1 MAGMREGIPVHFALL
16 LIFLLAALF
25 VFIFIKTYRG
35 NYYAYNLLK
44 LDPLEE
50 KSLRNDEAGLRTAEI
65 WMIGDSRIARWD
77 KNLLNDESEI
87 VNLGIEGQT
96 SIQVYYRLKN
106 YLVSDTPSILV
117 LQVGINDLKV
127 IGLDK
132 DLKAEVEDNLR
143 LNIEAICQLC
153 IDREIK
159 LILMSIIP
167 VGSIEPV
174 RRLVWNRD
182 VNDALDSVN
191 EAFKLMIDNKHIF
204 YLDTNELL
212 SDNRKKVRPE
222 LQYDFLHI
230 NERGY
235 EILSAALKEQIK
247 TISNN

>member
-1 MAGMREGIPVHFALL
+1 MAGMRGGISVPFAML

-25 VFIFIKTYRG
+25 VFIIIKTFRS

-50 KSLRNDEAGLRTAEI
+50 KSLRNNEAGIRTAEI

-77 KNLLNDESEI
+77 KNLMNDKSEI

-96 SIQVYYRLKN
+96 SLQVYYRLKN

-117 LQVGINDLKV
+117 LQGGINDLKV

-132 DLKAEVEDNLR
+132 DLKAEVENNLR

-159 LILMSIIP
+159 VILMSIIP
-167 VGSIEPV
+167 VGSIEPA

-222 LQYDFLHI
+222 LQFDFLHI

-235 EILSAALKEQIK
+235 EILSAALNEQIK